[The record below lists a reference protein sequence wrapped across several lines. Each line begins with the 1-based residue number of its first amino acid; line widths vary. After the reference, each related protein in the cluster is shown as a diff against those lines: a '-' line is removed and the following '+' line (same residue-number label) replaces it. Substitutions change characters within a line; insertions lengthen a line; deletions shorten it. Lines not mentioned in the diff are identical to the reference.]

1 VSVVRIPPVLRQAT
15 GGEREIEVSGA
26 TVNEVLEDLYA
37 KHPGVKAQLQTPDG
51 ELHRFVNVY
60 LNDEDVRLLSWLD
73 TEVSDGDTLLILPA
87 MAGGGPVRPPR
98 PRPLSAATGPRRAA
112 R

>member
-1 VSVVRIPPVLRQAT
+1 MSVVRIPPVLRQAA
-15 GGEREIEVSGA
+15 GGQREVTVGGSTVS
-26 TVNEVLEDLYA
+26 EVLQELYA
-37 KHPGVKAQLQTPDG
+37 RHPAVRTQLQTPDG

-87 MAGGGPVRPPR
+87 MAGG
-98 PRPLSAATGPRRAA
+98 AA
-112 R
+112 